1 MTPKM
6 GNKNFYKGYGA
17 RSVGRHTRK
26 GGYVVD
32 LGKLPAIVAP
42 DLTNCEVIHLIYVQP
57 CID

>member
-17 RSVGRHTRK
+17 RSVGSHTRK

-42 DLTNCEVIHLIYVQP
+42 DLTNCEVIALI
-57 CID
+57 